1 MSLEIDI
8 RRRGAAGLTIA
19 LVAAVLVA
27 LSAPSALADI
37 TVRFV
42 GPELWGADDEA
53 LGLGGGVVE
62 DFEDLPLAPGLEIE
76 IADAAGQF
84 TGEGW
89 TTLPAVF
96 DPVNGDPYGDAFATG
111 VWDGQHV
118 LVNTAGNQAI
128 DYGSPDWR
136 PVALRVPGGAAWI
149 AVASQQVTVNHV
161 LVVNDQPLGR
171 LAALGFNL
179 GADRN
184 GLLVVASDDPGQ
196 PVFSVRFGGGGDAF
210 VLDHVVFA
218 PVGQVADG
226 ARTWGGIKA
235 RYR

>member
-1 MSLEIDI
+1 MRCQDKISL
-8 RRRGAAGLTIA
+8 RTAFFLPPLLAAAALTMPP
-19 LVAAVLVA
+19 
-27 LSAPSALADI
+27 APAALADI
-37 TVRFV
+37 SVRCV
-42 GPELWGADDEA
+42 GPELWGTDDEA

-62 DFEDLPLAPGLEIE
+62 DFEDLLLAPGLEIE
-76 IADAAGQF
+76 ISNAAGQF

-96 DPVNGDPYGDAFATG
+96 DPVDGDPYGDAFATG

-149 AVASQQVTVNHV
+149 AAACQQVTVNHV

-184 GLLVVASDDPGQ
+184 GVLVVASDDPGQ
-196 PVFSVRFGGGGDAF
+196 PVFSVRFGGGGAAF